1 MDFRRTPLAVLLQQM
16 IEGLNGQRCQYG
28 LMLSTARGSQ
38 HASSLISCL
47 EKRCCACSI
56 ENARLRLVRER
67 RLHVIGALLRSQHS
81 CYHVKQTTAW
91 SSSTGDR
98 EGEATCS
105 VDGNIVGSWP
115 HWLRYQSLRMLRP
128 AKCNCL
134 TSGPSRLHRP
144 YWTNIWTL

>member
-1 MDFRRTPLAVLLQQM
+1 MQPPTTRQTFRATSLFSVRDTLPTTTLHA
-16 IEGLNGQRCQYG
+16 GLTQ
-28 LMLSTARGSQ
+28 A
-38 HASSLISCL
+38 
-47 EKRCCACSI
+47 
-56 ENARLRLVRER
+56 RER

-81 CYHVKQTTAW
+81 CYHAKQTTAW